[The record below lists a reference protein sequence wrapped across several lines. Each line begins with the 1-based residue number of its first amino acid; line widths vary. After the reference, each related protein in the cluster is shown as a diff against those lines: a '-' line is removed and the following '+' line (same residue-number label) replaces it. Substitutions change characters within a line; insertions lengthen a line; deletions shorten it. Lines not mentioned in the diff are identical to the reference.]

1 VTTTR
6 PAITPSSASRF
17 YNSSVPVA
25 CSIWAVTNRMRCTKP
40 NQQKRF
46 DNNDPA
52 LPPDDPDR
60 VEQFDQD
67 EGQQHIME
75 DAIFVQHLL
84 ENR

>member
-1 VTTTR
+1 
-6 PAITPSSASRF
+6 
-17 YNSSVPVA
+17 
-25 CSIWAVTNRMRCTKP
+25 MRCTKP

-60 VEQFDQD
+60 VEQFDQN
-67 EGQQHIME
+67 EGQQHIIE